1 MDILNTSIT
10 IYTYLK
16 YLFYILLVIT
26 IFTTNQ
32 YAPEFLDEINTVIKL
47 FICIFLIYRFNPYFG
62 TDNFDEFDKTIVFDS
77 AFYLLSTT
85 LIINF
90 LEIFKKRFKRI
101 IQYYQNY
108 NKNKQKNKQKNKN
121 NKKS

>member
-1 MDILNTSIT
+1 MNILNTSKD

-16 YLFYILLVIT
+16 YIFYILLIIT

-32 YAPEFLDEINTVIKL
+32 YAPEFLDEINIVIKL

-62 TDNFDEFDKTIVFDS
+62 TNNFDEFDKTIVFDS

-90 LEIFKKRFKRI
+90 IEIFKKKFKII

-108 NKNKQKNKQKNKN
+108 DKNKQKKNKVN
-121 NKKS
+121 NK

>member
-1 MDILNTSIT
+1 MNILNTSKD

-16 YLFYILLVIT
+16 YIFYILLIIT

-32 YAPEFLDEINTVIKL
+32 YAPQYLDEINTVIKL

-90 LEIFKKRFKRI
+90 IEIFKKRFKII

-108 NKNKQKNKQKNKN
+108 DKNKQKKSKQKVKII
-121 NKKS
+121 K

>member
-1 MDILNTSIT
+1 MNILNTTIKD

-16 YLFYILLVIT
+16 YIFYILLIIT

-32 YAPEFLDEINTVIKL
+32 YAPQYLDEINIIIKL
-47 FICIFLIYRFNPYFG
+47 FICLFLIYRFNPLFG
-62 TDNFDEFDKTIVFDS
+62 TNNFDEFDKSVVFDS

-85 LIINF
+85 LLINF
-90 LEIFKKRFKRI
+90 LEIFKKRLKII

-108 NKNKQKNKQKNKN
+108 DKNKHKNKI
-121 NKKS
+121 NKK